1 MTLLWSEILICLLL
15 AFLLGLLIGWWIWGR
30 RKETIKEVQADDTHW
45 RNLEADLRAKLAAKD
60 NEIGGL
66 NTKISGL
73 SADLHAC
80 NAKVAGLEKTNTD
93 LAATAATTVMTAFP
107 DSGVS
112 GATIASGFAAL
123 KDDDDDLPVSPPVLP
138 SWMPKADIGE
148 KEDLKEIVG
157 VGPFLEKKL
166 NAYGIY
172 TFRQVATLTKD
183 NIKELGGTFG
193 SFPDRIEREE
203 WARQARELH
212 AKYHG
217 GEALPKFSN

>member
-15 AFLLGLLIGWWIWGR
+15 AFLLGLLIGWWIWSR
-30 RKETIKEVQADDTHW
+30 RKETVKEVPADDTHW
-45 RNLEADLRAKLAAKD
+45 RNLEADLRAKLSAKD
-60 NEIGGL
+60 DELNGL
-66 NTKISGL
+66 RSKVNGL
-73 SADLHAC
+73 SADLSAC
-80 NAKVAGLEKTNTD
+80 NDKVAGLTRANADLSASAATSVMPAFPSGGATMVSG
-93 LAATAATTVMTAFP
+93 LAALT
-107 DSGVS
+107 DEDEG
-112 GATIASGFAAL
+112 
-123 KDDDDDLPVSPPVLP
+123 LP
-138 SWMPKADIGE
+138 SAPPELPTWMRRAEIGE

-183 NIKELGGTFG
+183 NIKEVGATFG
-193 SFPDRIEREE
+193 AFPDRIEREE

-217 GEALPKFSN
+217 GEELPKFSN